1 VREALSLV
9 VECVC
14 GRERRCSPSGV
25 LLGDAYDNAVLG
37 ATVTVLLGDAV
48 IIGVVAI
55 RGGVHTSVDEE
66 SNRPSGARADPN
78 RKDHS

>member
-1 VREALSLV
+1 MVASAV
-9 VECVC
+9 AV
-14 GRERRCSPSGV
+14 PMGV

-48 IIGVVAI
+48 IFGVVAI

-66 SNRPSGARADPN
+66 SPGGVRADPN